1 MVIWLQV
8 NVFHGHMDGL
18 LQREHRSRR
27 CFCSGWIGERK
38 SSTLSRRRFPLPKL
52 IEGFEVAGPPLVVV
66 LVYSHPL
73 PPGRRRWNIEATS
86 RTGYYW
92 LQVQRFPWA
101 YGLRERERERLQK
114 TPNWTRP
121 LLSPLLWSNPRAR
134 LGLGWTCMFLRIFKP
149 LPLLLLLLLN
159 CLLWWVYWNNDYI
172 ALQIF
177 CTCVSRAISDGLLDE
192 MW

>member
-92 LQVQRFPWA
+92 LQVQRLPWA
-101 YGLRERERERLQK
+101 YGLREREREASENPQLNKAAVISTFVIQSTCSTWTWLNMYVPSHLQA
-114 TPNWTRP
+114 TSSSSS
-121 LLSPLLWSNPRAR
+121 SPS
-134 LGLGWTCMFLRIFKP
+134 
-149 LPLLLLLLLN
+149 
-159 CLLWWVYWNNDYI
+159 
-172 ALQIF
+172 
-177 CTCVSRAISDGLLDE
+177 
-192 MW
+192 